1 MQAGWAA
8 WLRAGVRAG
17 ARTGALA
24 GALALAG
31 CQGDPPADSAPAAVP
46 DMPRDVAS
54 AMPQPDAAACQA
66 QGGMLDR
73 RGRAQTLMCVHPY
86 PDAGQQCTDNQQ
98 CTGKCVTA
106 PDDGPDGQIV
116 GTCQADDALFGCYAE
131 VVDGKAVR
139 AICVD

>member
-1 MQAGWAA
+1 MKLSWSAI
-8 WLRAGVRAG
+8 
-17 ARTGALA
+17 ALA
-24 GALALAG
+24 CSLALTG
-31 CQGDPPADSAPAAVP
+31 CYSHSAPADGPEPPVDAISSPVL
-46 DMPRDVAS
+46 
-54 AMPQPDAAACQA
+54 PDAQSCKA
-66 QGGMLDR
+66 QGGALDR

-86 PDAGQQCTDNQQ
+86 PDAGKACRDNQQ

>member
-1 MQAGWAA
+1 MKAIGAA
-8 WLRAGVRAG
+8 L
-17 ARTGALA
+17 ALA
-24 GALALAG
+24 GALALTG
-31 CQGDPPADSAPAAVP
+31 CYADPPAGNVSANAPAANAP
-46 DMPRDVAS
+46 ADLPRDVAS
-54 AMPQPDAAACQA
+54 VMPAPDAQACEA

-139 AICVD
+139 ALCVD

>member
-1 MQAGWAA
+1 MKAA
-8 WLRAGVRAG
+8 WSAIG
-17 ARTGALA
+17 AALVLGGAV
-24 GALALAG
+24 ALTG
-31 CQGDPPADSAPAAVP
+31 CQGDPPPADLPL
-46 DMPRDVAS
+46 MPGDVAS
-54 AMPQPDAAACQA
+54 VMPAPDARACEA

-86 PDAGQQCTDNQQ
+86 PDGGKQCTDNLQ
-98 CTGKCVTA
+98 CAGKCVTQ
-106 PDDGPDGQIV
+106 PGDDTDRRIV

>member
-1 MQAGWAA
+1 MKAGWAA
-8 WLRAGVRAG
+8 
-17 ARTGALA
+17 
-24 GALALAG
+24 LALASVLALTG
-31 CQGDPPADSAPAAVP
+31 CQGDPPADSVSSSVP
-46 DMPRDVAS
+46 DLPRDVAS
-54 AMPQPDAAACQA
+54 AMPQPDAQACKA